1 MSDLRQ
7 CLASPVYTDIASS
20 SFPGTGQK
28 LRHEPDLSEKSPN
41 KVEWDIQGRRVTS
54 NDQKTN
60 VTASDSD

>member
-1 MSDLRQ
+1 
-7 CLASPVYTDIASS
+7 